1 MRRRKRLGEI
11 LVDLEVLTPAALDSV
26 LKALERRLERQ
37 KFGQMAR
44 AMGLVRE
51 EEILAALAVQMNLFP
66 GVQSL
71 TLEQI
76 LRSLGTMGPAST
88 TRSAF

>member
-11 LVDLEVLTPAALDSV
+11 LVDLEVLTPAAIDSV
-26 LKALERRLERQ
+26 LDALERRLHRQ

-44 AMGLVRE
+44 TMGLVRE

-66 GVQSL
+66 GVRSL

-76 LRSLGTMGPAST
+76 LRSLST
-88 TRSAF
+88 TDPNSTPQPT

>member
-1 MRRRKRLGEI
+1 MRRGKRLREI
-11 LVDLEVLTPAALDSV
+11 LVDLEVLTPAGLDSV
-26 LKALERRLERQ
+26 LKALQRRLERK

-71 TLEQI
+71 TLDQI
-76 LRSLGTMGPAST
+76 LHSLGTMGPQPTAQP
-88 TRSAF
+88 AC

>member
-1 MRRRKRLGEI
+1 MQGRKRLGEI
-11 LVDLEVLTPAALDSV
+11 LVDLEVLTPAALTSV
-26 LKALERRLERQ
+26 LEALKRRHQRQ
-37 KFGQMAR
+37 KLGQMAR

-66 GVQSL
+66 GVRSL

-76 LRSLGTMGPAST
+76 LRSLGTSDLGATS
-88 TRSAF
+88 

>member
-26 LKALERRLERQ
+26 LKGLQRRLERQ

-66 GVQSL
+66 GVQAL

-76 LRSLGTMGPAST
+76 LRSLGTMSPHST
-88 TRSAF
+88 SGATS

>member
-26 LKALERRLERQ
+26 LKALGRRLERQ

-44 AMGLVRE
+44 SMGLVRE

-66 GVQSL
+66 GVHSL

-76 LRSLGTMGPAST
+76 LRSLGTLGPNST
-88 TRSAF
+88 PQPAC